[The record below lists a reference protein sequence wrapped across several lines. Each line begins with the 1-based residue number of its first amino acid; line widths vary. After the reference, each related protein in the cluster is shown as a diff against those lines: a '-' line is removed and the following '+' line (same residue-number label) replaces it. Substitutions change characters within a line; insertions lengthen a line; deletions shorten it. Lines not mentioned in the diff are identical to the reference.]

1 MYPNL
6 PSAPPNDEGVGYRL
20 QKMNEIQRYL
30 EEEKERRQNLSKKYH
45 RTIQLISNVDSAFI
59 VVSMGLGT
67 AGIGLLSTIV
77 AAPMVIAMEGAAI
90 GAGLL
95 GIVGGQVNKRLMQK
109 AEKHEKIKMLA
120 EAKLSTI
127 SDLISKALSD
137 NTISD
142 GEFALIL
149 AELTKYRQLKEEV
162 RSTTKH
168 TIDEET
174 RSSLINQ
181 GREEAM
187 NSVKRLFD
195 KNSV

>member
-1 MYPNL
+1 M
-6 PSAPPNDEGVGYRL
+6 
-20 QKMNEIQRYL
+20 
-30 EEEKERRQNLSKKYH
+30 EKRKNISKKYH
-45 RTIQLISNVDSAFI
+45 RTIQIISNVDSAL
-59 VVSMGLGT
+59 VAVSMGLGT
-67 AGIGLLSTIV
+67 AGIGLLSTII
-77 AAPMVIAMEGAAI
+77 AAPLVIAMEGAAI

-95 GIVGGQVNKRLMQK
+95 GIIGGQVNKKLIRK

-127 SDLISKALSD
+127 NDLISKALSD

-174 RSSLINQ
+174 RSSFINQ

-187 NSVKRLFD
+187 DSVKRLFD
-195 KNSV
+195 KNSVKNNDKNSVEN